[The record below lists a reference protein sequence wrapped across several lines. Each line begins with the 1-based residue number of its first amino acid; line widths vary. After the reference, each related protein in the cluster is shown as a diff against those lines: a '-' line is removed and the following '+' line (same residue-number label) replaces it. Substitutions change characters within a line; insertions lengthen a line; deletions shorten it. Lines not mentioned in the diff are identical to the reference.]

1 MAKEGRLWLES
12 PMKTALTTSVVDV
25 HKHEKNTMVVTKETI
40 FFPGGGGQAP
50 DEGTVS
56 GCNLLGLVELD
67 EGFGHLIKES
77 LDSQTTALKLDVSN
91 RQWAAQ
97 QHTGQHI
104 LSALCYR
111 EHNLQ
116 TLSVHFGKDMCTL
129 DLDTP
134 PLTEEI
140 LRKIERAANDLCR
153 RSLTI
158 TGHLLTKEEVGS
170 IPNLRKRPQVE
181 EDIRIVEIADFDSVP
196 CCGTHLEN
204 TAHASPIMIYGQTK
218 MRGKARLQFL
228 CGNGA
233 LAFANKN
240 YKDLSTIGELFDSPL
255 SAASERCRQVKEEL
269 EKLRYDYKGIRDKY
283 LQSAFQSEA
292 LGRAKTIGNCTF
304 VFWQTTEIEPKQL
317 GKFIG
322 DACKTDG
329 RLVVVAAPVGEKSS
343 VAIAR
348 SSNIT
353 VSCCKILREAL
364 TKLGGRGG
372 GKDGQAQGSV
382 PTAKLDE
389 ALQLIEELV
398 QTKLGT

>member
-1 MAKEGRLWLES
+1 MAKEGRLWLDS
-12 PMKTALTTSVVDV
+12 PLKTTLTTKVTDV
-25 HKHEKNTMVVTKETI
+25 RKHEKNTLVVTKETI
-40 FFPGGGGQAP
+40 FFPGGGGQAA
-50 DEGTVS
+50 DEGTLS
-56 GCNLLGLVELD
+56 GCELLGLIELED
-67 EGFGHLIKES
+67 GFGHLIKES
-77 LDSQTTALKLDVSN
+77 FDGETVDLKLDVSA
-91 RQWAAQ
+91 REYAAQ

-134 PLTEEI
+134 LLLEETI
-140 LRKIERAANDLCR
+140 RKIERAANDLCR

-158 TGHLLTKEEVGS
+158 TGHLLTSEEVAS
-170 IPNLRKRPQVE
+170 VPNLRKEPQVDK
-181 EDIRIVEIADFDSVP
+181 DIRIVEIADFDSVP

-204 TAHASPIMIYGQTK
+204 TAHVAPIMIFSQTK

-233 LAFANKN
+233 LTFANKSI
-240 YKDLSTIGELFDSPL
+240 KDLAAISELFDSPL
-255 SAASERCRQVKEEL
+255 SAAYERCSQVKEEL
-269 EKLRYDYKGIRDKY
+269 EKLRYDNKGLKDKY
-283 LQSAFQSEA
+283 LQSAFNSEA
-292 LGRAKTIGNCTF
+292 LARAKTIGNCTF
-304 VFWQTTEIEPKQL
+304 VCWQTTEIEPKQL

-329 RLVVVAAPVGEKSS
+329 RLVVVAAPVGEKCS
-343 VAIAR
+343 VAIAC
-348 SSNIT
+348 SSSIK
-353 VSCCKILREAL
+353 VSCSEVLREAL
-364 TKLGGRGG
+364 TKHGGRGG

-382 PTAKLDE
+382 PTAKLGE

-398 QTKLGT
+398 HTKLGT